1 MVVGFGAPTAARI
14 VTRHSLA
21 DQAKSRVRV
30 LLAEDNPTNQKV
42 ALATLERL
50 GYRADAVAN
59 GLEALDALGSR
70 PYDLVLM
77 DVQMPE
83 MDGLEATGHVRDPK
97 SAVRDH
103 GIPIIALTAA
113 AMTGDREK
121 CLAAGMND
129 YLTKPLRPEELGR
142 MIERWT
148 AGAGGTPT
156 PGAAGSAAPQSAP
169 GSAAPS
175 APPEGTPAS
184 ASAPVFDR
192 EVLLRTL
199 GGDRELAREIM
210 PEFLADARRQL
221 DVLRK
226 TAVSGPAGQLARQA
240 HALKGASA
248 TVGALALAAEA
259 ARLEADARQAGEG
272 WLERGDERAAALEAA
287 FEQFADDWERNG
299 LGEA

>member
-1 MVVGFGAPTAARI
+1 
-14 VTRHSLA
+14 
-21 DQAKSRVRV
+21 
-30 LLAEDNPTNQKV
+30 
-42 ALATLERL
+42 
-50 GYRADAVAN
+50 
-59 GLEALDALGSR
+59 
-70 PYDLVLM
+70 
-77 DVQMPE
+77 
-83 MDGLEATGHVRDPK
+83 
-97 SAVRDH
+97 
-103 GIPIIALTAA
+103 
-113 AMTGDREK
+113 
-121 CLAAGMND
+121 MND

-148 AGAGGTPT
+148 AGLGGTLT

-184 ASAPVFDR
+184 ASVSAPVFDR
-192 EVLLRTL
+192 GVLLHTL

-226 TAVSGPAGQLARQA
+226 TAVSGPAEQLARQA

-259 ARLEADARQAGEG
+259 ARLEADARQTGEG